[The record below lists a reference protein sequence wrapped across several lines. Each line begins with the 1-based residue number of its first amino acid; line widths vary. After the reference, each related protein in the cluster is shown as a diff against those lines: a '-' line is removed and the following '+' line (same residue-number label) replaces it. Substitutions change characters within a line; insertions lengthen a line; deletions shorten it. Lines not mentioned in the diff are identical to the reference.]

1 MYYDYRTYLNSI
13 IHLLENIYSF
23 LTGSGIESEYFNGV
37 TASLS
42 DVLSDLSSIISSTDV
57 ILKLLKW
64 ILILALVKLFASFC
78 RAR

>member
-13 IHLLENIYSF
+13 INLLENIYSF
-23 LTGSGIESEYFNGV
+23 LTGSGIESEYFKGV

-42 DVLSDLSSIISSTDV
+42 DVLSDLASIISSTDV

-64 ILILALVKLFASFC
+64 ILILVLVKLFASFC